1 MFYRK
6 FYRKLWFCNSTLYIF
21 YCMPFLQIFAVK
33 TNTFFSN
40 SIKPAWQSY
49 SENCSFALL
58 KVWGFFRM
66 NIKTYIS
73 IRNIDNCLALLEQ
86 YVLKKKISTACSA
99 KFFTKKVLKVLYFT
113 YYEDKWTTETD
124 KVWNYF
130 RVGVSYLLIVAS
142 I

>member
-1 MFYRK
+1 M

-33 TNTFFSN
+33 TTHFFSI

-58 KVWGFFRM
+58 KVWGFFFRM

-86 YVLKKKISTACSA
+86 YVLKKKNINCMFGQS
-99 KFFTKKVLKVLYFT
+99 FTKKVLKVLYFT

-130 RVGVSYLLIVAS
+130 RVGVSYLLIIAS